1 MKTLVVSM
9 LAVLALSM
17 VMPLAFAQVD
27 TRGTPIDIDV
37 DLNPL
42 DNVETGMLV
51 CFTILLIGFV
61 IVALILKLLIP
72 VILSLP
78 PPFNIIVGFLVAIII
93 IFVTIITIIVT
104 IQCVWVNF

>member
-9 LAVLALSM
+9 LAVLALSI

-27 TRGTPIDIDV
+27 TVPIDIDV

-72 VILSLP
+72 IILALP
-78 PPFNIIVGFLVAIII
+78 PPFNFIVAFLVAIII